1 MLKTAVILLM
11 LHIFVAPLQAADR
24 AEGYVYLRIFGDV
37 SVLPSGCVF
46 DVSTIAHGAS
56 FVCERG
62 RVVVGNYAELGPDFL
77 HYVQENVIGS
87 VDRCGLSMVTFGKDG
102 ASPVFV
108 YNKLEFLIS
117 TAPPEVLEQ
126 FMAVLCSSRN
136 TAE

>member
-1 MLKTAVILLM
+1 
-11 LHIFVAPLQAADR
+11 
-24 AEGYVYLRIFGDV
+24 
-37 SVLPSGCVF
+37 
-46 DVSTIAHGAS
+46 
-56 FVCERG
+56 
-62 RVVVGNYAELGPDFL
+62 VVGNYAELGPDFL